1 MSSKGVSEL
10 RAELLRLV
18 ATRGHESPEARSK
31 ARELAELVTSSE
43 SRRPQAASHSFSW
56 VSPGAHHGRVVRVVA
71 VRAGRSRGEPSYF
84 ISGEEL
90 VRAARTLALKP
101 VDVDHLLFPT
111 PIALLFPEVADAY
124 AGKWGIDVTRW
135 AGTVLDAEAEDDR
148 LEAVVALEE
157 PRVHALALSGAFRGA
172 SVVEWAR
179 SESCRATD
187 SGTVCERRGV
197 HFSALSLCLELEP
210 AFEGTG
216 VEPLSSESQ
225 GALGPAVFSLT
236 GLAGLHPPSAAIAS
250 RPDPPEPCDH
260 SEFLR
265 ALEFEVPRQ
274 VPAYFLREVARRLER
289 EVGSCGHSYVLGLL
303 PAPEGPRVSGARL
316 AAALRLLRDHLSKSP
331 RSNSSG
337 AKEVSCRACT

>member
-1 MSSKGVSEL
+1 MSSKSVGEV

-18 ATRGHESPEARSK
+18 ASRGHESPEARSK
-31 ARELAELVTSSE
+31 ARELAELVRSSE
-43 SRRPQAASHSFSW
+43 ARRPRAASHSFSW
-56 VSPGAHHGRVVRVVA
+56 VPSDALRDKVVRVVA
-71 VRAGRSRGEPSYF
+71 VRAGRSRGEPSYVM
-84 ISGEEL
+84 SEEEL
-90 VRAARTLALKP
+90 VRGARTLALKP

-111 PIALLFPEVADAY
+111 PVALLFPDVADAY
-124 AGKWGIDVTRW
+124 AEKWGIDVTRW
-135 AGTVLDAEAEDDR
+135 AGTVLDAEAEDGR
-148 LEAVVALEE
+148 LEAVVAIEE

-216 VEPLSSESQ
+216 VEPLSSASQ
-225 GALGPAVFSLT
+225 GALGLAAFSLT
-236 GLAGLHPPSAAIAS
+236 GLAGLHPPSAAITS
-250 RPDPPEPCDH
+250 QPSPSGSCDH
-260 SEFLR
+260 SDFLR
-265 ALEFEVPRQ
+265 ALDFEVPRR
-274 VPAYFLREVARRLER
+274 VPAYVVREVARRLEM
-289 EVGSCGHSYVLGLL
+289 EVCSCRHSYALGLL
-303 PAPEGPRVSGARL
+303 PAPEGPWVSGAQL
-316 AAALRLLRDHLSKSP
+316 ASVLRLLREHLSKSP